1 MNTIGI
7 QNPKLI
13 VTNDYQQFLAHFEWF
28 LALFQ
33 ISDVKPELSP
43 VELKV
48 SKNGIFWATVPEV
61 KTRRSTLKRQNSPL
75 MGSKTK
81 MDDSIWFPVK
91 SRFLVKNMSFGPI
104 LVGKSSLENSIIS
117 FVTVFPISIFQLLPI
132 ITPLLMDQLT

>member
-1 MNTIGI
+1 MQLLGLFRAKMNTIGI

-48 SKNGIFWATVPEV
+48 CKNGIFWAKNLFQKNFSRLFLSPNQSYV
-61 KTRRSTLKRQNSPL
+61 K
-75 MGSKTK
+75 
-81 MDDSIWFPVK
+81 K
-91 SRFLVKNMSFGPI
+91 SGQKGL
-104 LVGKSSLENSIIS
+104 
-117 FVTVFPISIFQLLPI
+117 
-132 ITPLLMDQLT
+132 

>member
-1 MNTIGI
+1 MRFVGLFRAKMNTIGI

-48 SKNGIFWATVPEV
+48 CKNGIFWA
-61 KTRRSTLKRQNSPL
+61 
-75 MGSKTK
+75 
-81 MDDSIWFPVK
+81 
-91 SRFLVKNMSFGPI
+91 KNLFQ
-104 LVGKSSLENSIIS
+104 KNYSSLFLSPNQSYVKKLGQKGLSIG
-117 FVTVFPISIFQLLPI
+117 FYRGGL
-132 ITPLLMDQLT
+132 